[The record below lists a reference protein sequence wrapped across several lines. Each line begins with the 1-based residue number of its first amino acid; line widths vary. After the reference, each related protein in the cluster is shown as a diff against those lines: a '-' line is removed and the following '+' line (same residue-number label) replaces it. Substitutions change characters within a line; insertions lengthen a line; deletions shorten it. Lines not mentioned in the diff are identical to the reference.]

1 MCGADFGGLRMD
13 TVTLYRINCYHAPRE
28 ELIGESFSLVPWDED
43 DATMKGEDDGGK
55 DYELPKGYELSAEDG
70 VPVILN
76 PDGRPCSLQGHN
88 GCPLLIDEAKKL
100 AILMERDKKILRQ
113 RELAHLTRAQLAER
127 LEVSQALLYQ
137 WEHCEVE
144 PDVRTLKRIADI
156 LQCEILE
163 LI

>member
-1 MCGADFGGLRMD
+1 MD

-76 PDGRPCSLQGHN
+76 PDGQPCGLQGHN

-100 AILMERDKKILRQ
+100 AILVERDKTPEGTCPSDPRTAGGAV
-113 RELAHLTRAQLAER
+113 RGFTSVA
-127 LEVSQALLYQ
+127 VSMGAL
-137 WEHCEVE
+137 
-144 PDVRTLKRIADI
+144 
-156 LQCEILE
+156 
-163 LI
+163 

>member
-1 MCGADFGGLRMD
+1 M
-13 TVTLYRINCYHAPRE
+13 
-28 ELIGESFSLVPWDED
+28 PWDED

-76 PDGRPCSLQGHN
+76 PDGQPCGLQGHN

-100 AILMERDKKILRQ
+100 AILVERDKKILRQ

-137 WEHCEVE
+137 
-144 PDVRTLKRIADI
+144 
-156 LQCEILE
+156 
-163 LI
+163 

>member
-13 TVTLYRINCYHAPRE
+13 TVTLYRINCYDAPRE

-76 PDGRPCSLQGHN
+76 PDGQP
-88 GCPLLIDEAKKL
+88 CPLLIDEAKKL
-100 AILMERDKKILRQ
+100 AILVERDKKILRQ